1 VFLLFFSF
9 LFLEGVDRR
18 LSIFSMIAYFWSRH
32 AEWHWHAWT
41 KIPETTW
48 KFQHLRPFTTY
59 KFRVNLR
66 SHGFVYNGTST
77 AQTTTSPAIPSAPR
91 ITNLEQTN
99 AGLVLSWTKPGATN
113 GALKNYIIEISVDD
127 NIETLETDGP
137 VQNYVMDTQQFNAGQ
152 KVTFRVRAVN
162 SHFKGDFSEAKD
174 LEIGHAILQDA
185 ISQLEIVATA
195 ELGARGGSCAEAEE
209 NGVAAEAPEARAA
222 RARSIDQYNKD
233 HLS

>member
-1 VFLLFFSF
+1 MLAVKNCKIEKKTDLIGCHDSEPNEHNCGPNEFPCDENNCVSDSQICDGISQCLDGTDELACNNDHPQV
-9 LFLEGVDRR
+9 LGLEVMEDTVNATSVQ
-18 LSIFSMIAYFWSRH
+18 LDWYVPDMAH
-32 AEWHWHAWT
+32 AGDYEYQPGFAPHGTEEWHWHAWT

-152 KVTFRVRAVN
+152 K
-162 SHFKGDFSEAKD
+162 
-174 LEIGHAILQDA
+174 
-185 ISQLEIVATA
+185 
-195 ELGARGGSCAEAEE
+195 
-209 NGVAAEAPEARAA
+209 
-222 RARSIDQYNKD
+222 
-233 HLS
+233 